1 MQVIADNVGDNVGDI
16 AGMGSDLFGSY
27 AESSCAALF
36 VASISSIGISHDYTA
51 MSYPLIISSMGIVVC
66 LITTLFAT
74 DLFEIKDVSQIEP
87 SLKRQ
92 LLIST
97 ILMTAGIAMVSFLAL
112 PSEFTLFNFG
122 SEKVVKNWYV
132 THQTSFFLFLG
143 IFSPFAELHHFD

>member
-1 MQVIADNVGDNVGDI
+1 MVFQVIADNVGDNVGDI

-36 VASISSIGISHDYTA
+36 VASISSFGIEHDFVA
-51 MSYPLIISSMGIVVC
+51 MSFPLIISSMGLIVC
-66 LITTLFAT
+66 LITTLMAT
-74 DLFEIKDVSQIEP
+74 DVFEIKNVTEIEP

-97 ILMTAGIAMVSFLAL
+97 VLMTAGIAAVTFLAL

-122 SEKVVKNWYV
+122 TNKVVKNW
-132 THQTSFFLFLG
+132 
-143 IFSPFAELHHFD
+143 